1 MVDVNNNLNIIDMK
15 ENEVVASQNAIEN
28 ENAVETASNEQEKN
42 EKIMNEKIDFSSVCG
57 EEVVATTATIDQ
69 KVVSEMFKAFM
80 AMPSSVVV
88 KFKNDNGYILMTVNL
103 VHKERFFSSYTTYAD
118 NKLVEAV
125 IASMNGRIGTLENYQ
140 AEERT
145 LTALEVDPRVDLFSQ
160 FMESPLRCRF
170 DSDFVAKN
178 GDHYMCATF
187 RVGYKKEVI
196 FCLKRTEEIEEIINN
211 AIQAA

>member
-1 MVDVNNNLNIIDMK
+1 MIK
-15 ENEVVASQNAIEN
+15 ANEVVATLNAIEN

-69 KVVSEMFKAFM
+69 KVVSEMFKAFL
-80 AMPSSVVV
+80 AKPSSVVIQ
-88 KFKNDNGYILMTVNL
+88 FKNDSGNLLMTVNM
-103 VHKERFFSSYTTYAD
+103 VHRERFFSSYTTYAD

-125 IASMNGRIGTLENYQ
+125 IASMNGRTGALENFK
-140 AEERT
+140 AEEHV
-145 LTALEVDPRVDLFSQ
+145 LETTELDPRVDLFSQ

-178 GDHYMCATF
+178 GDYYMCATF
-187 RVGYKKEVI
+187 RVGYKKEVK
-196 FCLKRTEEIEEIINN
+196 FCLKRTAEIEEIINN